1 MNRTLLV
8 HSNTTLSSDLPLH
21 SLNSNA
27 MQQQRQQRR
36 QNHRVSSSTSSIIDS
51 HLVNLY
57 AQLASIEQQHAN
69 SSTTTIESNRLK
81 SLLESY
87 HYSCLQLKAR
97 YKIEEE
103 RIDRRFDL
111 ETRCTRAH
119 FQAKKSELKELL
131 IDRLRRKRK
140 LVVDEMRSAID
151 IHSRSFDADPLLV
164 TMQPPHPLQAKAYNF
179 RQRPDIGQQTPTS
192 SSTTNDDEFSSLLTM
207 NAMGSSGILSPI
219 PPQQAARKRL
229 VGAFSIFQLPKWTIK
244 DDECEDDLR
253 LITNSRK

>member
-1 MNRTLLV
+1 MNKSSLTP
-8 HSNTTLSSDLPLH
+8 SNSIIPTDLPLH
-21 SLNSNA
+21 LLNSNT

-36 QNHRVSSSTSSIIDS
+36 QNHRLLSSTSSIIDS

-57 AQLASIEQQHAN
+57 AQLAALEQQQHSN
-69 SSTTTIESNRLK
+69 TSTIDSNRLK

-103 RIDRRFDL
+103 RIDRRFDF

-119 FQAKKSELKELL
+119 FAAKKSELKELL
-131 IDRLRRKRK
+131 LDRLRRKRK

-179 RQRPDIGQQTPTS
+179 RQRPDMGQPS
-192 SSTTNDDEFSSLLTM
+192 SSNTNDDEFSM
-207 NAMGSSGILSPI
+207 NTIGTSGILSPI
-219 PPQQAARKRL
+219 PQQQAARKRL
-229 VGAFSIFQLPKWTIK
+229 VGAFSIFQLPKWTVK
-244 DDECEDDLR
+244 DDECEDDIR
-253 LITNSRK
+253 LISNNRK

>member
-1 MNRTLLV
+1 MNRSSLV
-8 HSNTTLSSDLPLH
+8 HSNSILPFDLPLH
-21 SLNSNA
+21 SLNSNT

-36 QNHRVSSSTSSIIDS
+36 HSHRLSSSTSSIIDS
-51 HLVNLY
+51 HLVTLY
-57 AQLASIEQQHAN
+57 AQLAALEQQNAN
-69 SSTTTIESNRLK
+69 TSSIESNRLK
-81 SLLESY
+81 SLLETY

-97 YKIEEE
+97 HKIEEE

-119 FQAKKSELKELL
+119 FAAKKSELKEILL
-131 IDRLRRKRK
+131 DRLRRKRK

-179 RQRPDIGQQTPTS
+179 RQRPDMGQATS
-192 SSTTNDDEFSSLLTM
+192 SSSNVNDDEFSALLTM
-207 NAMGSSGILSPI
+207 NNIGTSGILSPL
-219 PPQQAARKRL
+219 PQQQAARKRL
-229 VGAFSIFQLPKWTIK
+229 VGAFSIFQLPKWTVK

>member
-1 MNRTLLV
+1 
-8 HSNTTLSSDLPLH
+8 
-21 SLNSNA
+21 

-36 QNHRVSSSTSSIIDS
+36 HNHRLPSSIIDS

-57 AQLASIEQQHAN
+57 AQLSALEQQQQQHAN
-69 SSTTTIESNRLK
+69 STSIDSNRLK
-81 SLLESY
+81 SLVESY
-87 HYSCLQLKAR
+87 RYSCLQLKAR

-119 FQAKKSELKELL
+119 FAAKKSELKELL
-131 IDRLRRKRK
+131 LDRLRRKRK

-179 RQRPDIGQQTPTS
+179 RQRPEIGQQSTLS
-192 SSTTNDDEFSSLLTM
+192 SNTNDDEFSTLLTM
-207 NAMGSSGILSPI
+207 NNMGTSGILSPI
-219 PPQQAARKRL
+219 PQQQAARKRL

-244 DDECEDDLR
+244 DDECEDDIR
-253 LITNSRK
+253 LISNSRK

>member
-1 MNRTLLV
+1 
-8 HSNTTLSSDLPLH
+8 
-21 SLNSNA
+21 

-36 QNHRVSSSTSSIIDS
+36 HNHRLPSATSSIIDT

-57 AQLASIEQQHAN
+57 GQLAALEQQPASAT
-69 SSTTTIESNRLK
+69 SSLESSRLK

-97 YKIEEE
+97 YKIEGE

-119 FQAKKSELKELL
+119 FAAKKGELKEILL
-131 IDRLRRKRK
+131 DRLRRKRK

-179 RQRPDIGQQTPTS
+179 RQRPDIGQQATAS
-192 SSTTNDDEFSSLLTM
+192 SSTTNDDEFGSLLNM
-207 NAMGSSGILSPI
+207 NTMGSSGILSPI

-229 VGAFSIFQLPKWTIK
+229 VGAFSIFQLPKWTVK

-253 LITNSRK
+253 SIANSRK

>member
-1 MNRTLLV
+1 
-8 HSNTTLSSDLPLH
+8 
-21 SLNSNA
+21 
-27 MQQQRQQRR
+27 MQHQRQQRR
-36 QNHRVSSSTSSIIDS
+36 QNYRVAPSTSSIIDNR
-51 HLVNLY
+51 LVNLY
-57 AQLASIEQQHAN
+57 ADLAALEQRHAS
-69 SSTTTIESNRLK
+69 SSTPSIDPNRLNA
-81 SLLESY
+81 LLDAY
-87 HYSCLQLKAR
+87 RYSCLQLKAR

-103 RIDRRFDL
+103 RISRRFDL
-111 ETRCTRAH
+111 ETRCTQQH

-140 LVVDEMRSAID
+140 LVVEEMRSAID

-179 RQRPDIGQQTPTS
+179 RQRPDIGQQTTAS
-192 SSTTNDDEFSSLLTM
+192 SSTANDDEFSSLLTM
-207 NAMGSSGILSPI
+207 NVMGNSGILSPI

-253 LITNSRK
+253 IITNTRK